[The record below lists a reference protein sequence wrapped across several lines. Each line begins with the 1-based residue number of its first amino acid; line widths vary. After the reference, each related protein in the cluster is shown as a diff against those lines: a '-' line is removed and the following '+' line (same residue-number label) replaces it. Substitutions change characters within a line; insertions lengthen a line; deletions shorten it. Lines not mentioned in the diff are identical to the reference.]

1 MLKSLAP
8 VGSPDMLSISDQV
21 YTHIKKLILAGTL
34 RGGERVPEKKV
45 ADLFKVSR
53 TPVREA
59 IRKLAECGLVVIK
72 PRSYAFVATLSPEEA
87 RDISW
92 VRLYLEKLSVRLFCT
107 AGAEAAA
114 SLPQLYDLSRRCK
127 EAFESGDF
135 ATAHEHDSAL
145 HLEIARRTGNTELLE
160 MLSMLDAK
168 LQLLRLKQ
176 HLPRP
181 ELAKYFAQ
189 HDQLL
194 KLLESKDLPRIE
206 ALLEGHIL
214 HDLNFK

>member
-1 MLKSLAP
+1 MLESLAP
-8 VGSPDMLSISDQV
+8 AGSPDMLSISDQV

-34 RGGERVPEKKV
+34 RGGERIPEKRV

-59 IRKLAECGLVVIK
+59 IRKLAEYGLVVLK
-72 PRSYAFVATLSPEEA
+72 PRSYAFVATIGPEEA

-92 VRLYLEKLSVRLFCT
+92 VRLYLEKLSCRLFCGDGT
-107 AGAEAAA
+107 QAD
-114 SLPQLYDLSRRCK
+114 LPQLYDLSRKGR
-127 EAFESGDF
+127 EAIEAGDF
-135 ATAHEHDSAL
+135 AAAHEHDSAL
-145 HLEIARRTGNTELLE
+145 HLDIARRTGNRELLE

-181 ELAKYFAQ
+181 ELSRYYAQ

-194 KLLESKDLPRIE
+194 KLLGRKDLAGID
-206 ALLEGHIL
+206 ALLENHIL
-214 HDLNFK
+214 HDLNFS

>member
-1 MLKSLAP
+1 MLESLAP

-34 RGGERVPEKKV
+34 RGGERIPEKRV

-59 IRKLAECGLVVIK
+59 IRKLAEYGLVVLK
-72 PRSYAFVATLSPEEA
+72 PRSYAFVATISPEEA

-92 VRLYLEKLSVRLFCT
+92 VRLYLEKLSCRLFCG
-107 AGAEAAA
+107 AGTPAD
-114 SLPQLYDLSRRCK
+114 LPQLYELSRKGR
-127 EAFESGDF
+127 EAIEAGDF
-135 ATAHEHDSAL
+135 AAAHEHDSAL
-145 HLEIARRTGNTELLE
+145 HLDIARLTGNRELLE

-181 ELAKYFAQ
+181 ELSKYYAQ

-194 KLLESKDLPRIE
+194 RLLGRKDLAGID
-206 ALLEGHIL
+206 ALLENHIL
-214 HDLNFK
+214 HDLNFN